1 MPPTSRSRHQHGA
14 ATVEYCIVAALAA
27 LVLLARPNVIAQLI
41 NALRDAYTS
50 FTYALSLGWL

>member
-1 MPPTSRSRHQHGA
+1 MPPINCRQYGA

-41 NALRDAYTS
+41 DALRDAYTS
-50 FTYALSLGWL
+50 FTYALSLGWI

>member
-1 MPPTSRSRHQHGA
+1 MVKA
-14 ATVEYCIVAALAA
+14 VARRRKRLIALAA
-27 LVLLARPNVIAQLI
+27 LVLLARPNVIAELI